1 MEKDTVYVTDDDPGI
16 RELVAEYLTGQGYAV
31 ETAEDATSLDRLLA
45 ARVPDL
51 LVLDWMMP
59 GEDGLSIAR
68 RLRAQPGFPPIIML
82 SAKGEDI
89 DRIIGLEVGADDYLP
104 KPFNPRE
111 LLARIRAVLRRQE
124 SAVAPAVDETIRQ
137 LHFGPFSVNLDA
149 RMLTREGAEIA
160 LTTSEYD
167 LLEIFVTHAN
177 RALSRDW
184 LMDQLRGFERDP
196 FDRSIDV
203 RVNRLRKKI
212 EDDPANPAYIRTQRG
227 QGYLFVPVAERSADD
242 LAGLIVLSAPTWVGL
257 PPQTR
262 AAFERELA
270 RRHGLRLTTTDVG
283 AR

>member
-1 MEKDTVYVTDDDPGI
+1 MDHATIYVTDDDPGI
-16 RELVAEYLTGQGYAV
+16 RELVAEYLSAQGYAV
-31 ETAEDATSLDRLLA
+31 ETAEDATSLDALLA
-45 ARVPDL
+45 RRVPEL

-82 SAKGEDI
+82 SAKGDDI

-111 LLARIRAVLRRQE
+111 LLARIRAVLRRGGGTVASGSAE
-124 SAVAPAVDETIRQ
+124 SARRVR
-137 LHFGPFSVNLDA
+137 FGPFCVNLDA
-149 RMLTREGAEIA
+149 RTLTRDDVEIA
-160 LTTSEYD
+160 LTTGEYE

-212 EDDPANPAYIRTQRG
+212 EDDPANPSYIRTQRG
-227 QGYLFVPVAERSADD
+227 QGYLFVPQ
-242 LAGLIVLSAPTWVGL
+242 GKG
-257 PPQTR
+257 
-262 AAFERELA
+262 
-270 RRHGLRLTTTDVG
+270 
-283 AR
+283 

>member
-1 MEKDTVYVTDDDPGI
+1 MEKNVIYVTDDDRGI

-31 ETAEDATSLDRLLA
+31 ETAEDAASLDRLLA
-45 ARVPDL
+45 ARLPDL

-59 GEDGLSIAR
+59 GEDGLSVAR

-111 LLARIRAVLRRQE
+111 LLARIRAVMRRHGG
-124 SAVAPAVDETIRQ
+124 AAAPVAAGTTRL
-137 LHFGPFSVNLDA
+137 LHFGPFSANLD
-149 RMLTREGAEIA
+149 TRTLSRDGAEIP
-160 LTTSEYD
+160 LTSGEYE

-227 QGYLFVPVAERSADD
+227 QGYLFVPQ
-242 LAGLIVLSAPTWVGL
+242 GKG
-257 PPQTR
+257 
-262 AAFERELA
+262 
-270 RRHGLRLTTTDVG
+270 
-283 AR
+283 

>member
-1 MEKDTVYVTDDDPGI
+1 MEKNVIYVTDDDPGI
-16 RELVAEYLTGQGYAV
+16 RELVAEYLAGQGYAV
-31 ETAEDATSLDRLLA
+31 ETAEDAVSLDRLLA
-45 ARVPDL
+45 ARLPDL

-59 GEDGLSIAR
+59 GEDGLSVAR
-68 RLRAQPGFPPIIML
+68 RLRARPGFPPIIML

-111 LLARIRAVLRRQE
+111 LLARIRAVMRRHGG
-124 SAVAPAVDETIRQ
+124 AAAPAAAGTTRLV
-137 LHFGPFSVNLDA
+137 HFGPFSANLDA
-149 RMLTREGAEIA
+149 RTLNRDGAEIP
-160 LTTSEYD
+160 LTSGEYE

-227 QGYLFVPVAERSADD
+227 QGYLFVPQ
-242 LAGLIVLSAPTWVGL
+242 GKG
-257 PPQTR
+257 
-262 AAFERELA
+262 
-270 RRHGLRLTTTDVG
+270 
-283 AR
+283 

>member
-1 MEKDTVYVTDDDPGI
+1 MNTETIYVTDDDPGI
-16 RELVAEYLTGQGYAV
+16 RELLAEYLGTQGYHV
-31 ETAEDATSLDRLLA
+31 QTAESAEALDMLLA
-45 ARVPDL
+45 QKHPDL

-59 GEDGLSIAR
+59 GEDGLSVAR

-111 LLARIRAVLRRQE
+111 LLARVRAVLRRQLPSQAE
-124 SAVAPAVDETIRQ
+124 ARGNARAVK
-137 LHFGPFSVNLDA
+137 FGPFTVNLDS
-149 RMLTREGAEIA
+149 RTLNREGAEIP
-160 LTTSEYD
+160 LTGGEYE
-167 LLEIFVTHAN
+167 LLEIFATHAN

-227 QGYLFVPVAERSADD
+227 QGYLFM
-242 LAGLIVLSAPTWVGL
+242 
-257 PPQTR
+257 PQGKH
-262 AAFERELA
+262 AA
-270 RRHGLRLTTTDVG
+270 
-283 AR
+283 

>member
-1 MEKDTVYVTDDDPGI
+1 MNTETIYVTDDDPGI
-16 RELVAEYLTGQGYAV
+16 RELLAEYLGTQGYHV
-31 ETAEDATSLDRLLA
+31 QTAESAAALDTLLA
-45 ARVPDL
+45 DKRPDL

-59 GEDGLSIAR
+59 GEDGLSVAR

-111 LLARIRAVLRRQE
+111 LLARVRAVLRRQLPPQE
-124 SAVAPAVDETIRQ
+124 ETPSNTRVIK
-137 LHFGPFSVNLDA
+137 FGPFSVNLDS
-149 RMLTREGAEIA
+149 RTLNREGAEIT
-160 LTTSEYD
+160 LTGGEYE

-212 EDDPANPAYIRTQRG
+212 EADPANPAYIRTQRG
-227 QGYLFVPVAERSADD
+227 QGYLFM
-242 LAGLIVLSAPTWVGL
+242 
-257 PPQTR
+257 PQGKH
-262 AAFERELA
+262 AA
-270 RRHGLRLTTTDVG
+270 
-283 AR
+283 

>member
-1 MEKDTVYVTDDDPGI
+1 MGPGLRCYSCRMEKDLVYVTDDDPGI
-16 RELVAEYLTGQGYAV
+16 RELVAEYLTSQGYAV
-31 ETAEDATSLDRLLA
+31 ETAEDAVSLDALLA
-45 ARVPDL
+45 TGLPSL

-59 GEDGLSIAR
+59 GEDGLSVAR

-111 LLARIRAVLRRQE
+111 LLARIRAVLRRG
-124 SAVAPAVDETIRQ
+124 STVAAPAAADAAKRFQ
-137 LHFGPFSVNLDA
+137 FGPFSVNLDA
-149 RMLTREGAEIA
+149 RTLSRDNTEIMLTSG
-160 LTTSEYD
+160 EYE
-167 LLEIFVTHAN
+167 LLEIFVTHAS

-227 QGYLFVPVAERSADD
+227 QGYLFVPQ
-242 LAGLIVLSAPTWVGL
+242 GKG
-257 PPQTR
+257 
-262 AAFERELA
+262 
-270 RRHGLRLTTTDVG
+270 
-283 AR
+283 

>member
-1 MEKDTVYVTDDDPGI
+1 MEKSRIYVTDDDPGI
-16 RELVAEYLTGQGYAV
+16 RELVAEYLASQGYAV
-31 ETAEDATSLDRLLA
+31 ETAADAAALDRLLGV
-45 ARVPDL
+45 RLPDL

-111 LLARIRAVLRRQE
+111 LLARIRAVMRRHANGA
-124 SAVAPAVDETIRQ
+124 SSIPAADARTFA
-137 LHFGPFSVNLDA
+137 FGPFVVNLDA
-149 RMLTREGAEIA
+149 RTLSRDGTEITLTSGEFE
-160 LTTSEYD
+160 

-196 FDRSIDV
+196 LDRSIDV

-212 EDDPANPAYIRTQRG
+212 EADPANPAYIRTQRG
-227 QGYLFVPVAERSADD
+227 QGYLFVPQ
-242 LAGLIVLSAPTWVGL
+242 GKG
-257 PPQTR
+257 
-262 AAFERELA
+262 
-270 RRHGLRLTTTDVG
+270 
-283 AR
+283 

>member
-1 MEKDTVYVTDDDPGI
+1 
-16 RELVAEYLTGQGYAV
+16 
-31 ETAEDATSLDRLLA
+31 
-45 ARVPDL
+45 
-51 LVLDWMMP
+51 MMP

-111 LLARIRAVLRRQE
+111 LLARIRAVLRRHDGGSSQAE
-124 SAVAPAVDETIRQ
+124 VAAAKTFA
-137 LHFGPFSVNLDA
+137 FGPFVVNLDA
-149 RMLTREGAEIA
+149 RSLSRDGGEIA
-160 LTTSEYD
+160 LTTGEYE
-167 LLEIFVTHAN
+167 LLEIFASHAN
-177 RALSRDW
+177 RTLSRDW

-227 QGYLFVPVAERSADD
+227 QGYLFVPQ
-242 LAGLIVLSAPTWVGL
+242 GKG
-257 PPQTR
+257 
-262 AAFERELA
+262 
-270 RRHGLRLTTTDVG
+270 
-283 AR
+283 

>member
-1 MEKDTVYVTDDDPGI
+1 MDKDTIYVVDDDPGI
-16 RELVAEYLTGQGYAV
+16 RELVAEYLASQGYAV
-31 ETAEDATSLDRLLA
+31 ETAEDAASLGRLLA
-45 ARVPDL
+45 ARLPDL

-111 LLARIRAVLRRQE
+111 LLARIRAVLRRGGGVPP
-124 SAVAPAVDETIRQ
+124 SAAGEPARRVQ
-137 LHFGPFSVNLDA
+137 FGPYSVNLDA
-149 RMLTREGAEIA
+149 RTLSRDGAEIT
-160 LTTSEYD
+160 LTTGEYE

-227 QGYLFVPVAERSADD
+227 QGYLFVPQ
-242 LAGLIVLSAPTWVGL
+242 GKG
-257 PPQTR
+257 
-262 AAFERELA
+262 
-270 RRHGLRLTTTDVG
+270 
-283 AR
+283 

>member
-1 MEKDTVYVTDDDPGI
+1 MEKDTIYVTDDDPGI

-31 ETAEDATSLDRLLA
+31 ETAEDAVSLDRLLA
-45 ARVPDL
+45 VRKPDL

-59 GEDGLSIAR
+59 GEDGLSVAR

-82 SAKGEDI
+82 SARGEDI

-111 LLARIRAVLRRQE
+111 LLARIRAVMRRQTGI
-124 SAVAPAVDETIRQ
+124 ANAAATDTAKRFQ
-137 LHFGPFSVNLDA
+137 FGPFSVNLDA
-149 RMLTREGAEIA
+149 RILSRDGAEIT
-160 LTTSEYD
+160 LTTGEYE

-212 EDDPANPAYIRTQRG
+212 EDDPAHPAYVRTQRG
-227 QGYLFVPVAERSADD
+227 QGYLFVPQ
-242 LAGLIVLSAPTWVGL
+242 GKG
-257 PPQTR
+257 
-262 AAFERELA
+262 
-270 RRHGLRLTTTDVG
+270 
-283 AR
+283 

>member
-1 MEKDTVYVTDDDPGI
+1 MNTETIYVTDDDPGI
-16 RELVAEYLTGQGYAV
+16 RELLAEYLGTQGYHV
-31 ETAEDATSLDRLLA
+31 QTAESAEALDTLLA
-45 ARVPDL
+45 DKRPDL

-59 GEDGLSIAR
+59 GEDGLSVAR

-111 LLARIRAVLRRQE
+111 LLARVRAVLRRGTSPQE
-124 SAVAPAVDETIRQ
+124 ETGNAR
-137 LHFGPFSVNLDA
+137 LVKFGPFVVNLDA
-149 RMLTREGAEIA
+149 RTLSRDGAEIT
-160 LTTSEYD
+160 LTGGEYE
-167 LLEIFVTHAN
+167 LLEIFVTHAS

-212 EDDPANPAYIRTQRG
+212 EDDPAHPAYIRTQRG
-227 QGYLFVPVAERSADD
+227 QGYMFM
-242 LAGLIVLSAPTWVGL
+242 
-257 PPQTR
+257 PQGKH
-262 AAFERELA
+262 AA
-270 RRHGLRLTTTDVG
+270 
-283 AR
+283 

>member
-1 MEKDTVYVTDDDPGI
+1 MEKDTIYVTDDDPGI
-16 RELVAEYLTGQGYAV
+16 RELVAEYLATQGYAV
-31 ETAEDATSLDRLLA
+31 ETAEDARALDTLLATRLL
-45 ARVPDL
+45 DL

-59 GEDGLSIAR
+59 GEDGLSVAR

-111 LLARIRAVLRRQE
+111 LLARIRAVMRRQ
-124 SAVAPAVDETIRQ
+124 SGAAIPAPAEMAKRFQ
-137 LHFGPFSVNLDA
+137 FGPFSVNLDS
-149 RMLTREGAEIA
+149 RTLNRDSDEIMLTTG
-160 LTTSEYD
+160 EYE

-212 EDDPANPAYIRTQRG
+212 EEDPSNPAYIRTQRG
-227 QGYLFVPVAERSADD
+227 QGYLFVPQ
-242 LAGLIVLSAPTWVGL
+242 GKG
-257 PPQTR
+257 
-262 AAFERELA
+262 
-270 RRHGLRLTTTDVG
+270 
-283 AR
+283 

>member
-1 MEKDTVYVTDDDPGI
+1 MEKDTIYVTDDDPGI

-31 ETAEDATSLDRLLA
+31 ETAEDAVSLDRLLA
-45 ARVPDL
+45 MRKPDL

-59 GEDGLSIAR
+59 GEDGLSVAR

-82 SAKGEDI
+82 SARGEDI

-111 LLARIRAVLRRQE
+111 LLARIRAVLRRQTGI
-124 SAVAPAVDETIRQ
+124 ATAAAADTAKRFQ
-137 LHFGPFSVNLDA
+137 FGPFNVNLVA
-149 RMLTREGAEIA
+149 RTLSRDGAEIT
-160 LTTSEYD
+160 LTTGEYE

-212 EDDPANPAYIRTQRG
+212 ESDPAHPAYIRTQRG
-227 QGYLFVPVAERSADD
+227 QGYLFVPQ
-242 LAGLIVLSAPTWVGL
+242 GKG
-257 PPQTR
+257 
-262 AAFERELA
+262 
-270 RRHGLRLTTTDVG
+270 
-283 AR
+283 

>member
-1 MEKDTVYVTDDDPGI
+1 MQKDTIYVTDDDPGI
-16 RELVAEYLTGQGYAV
+16 RELVAEYLTSQGYAV
-31 ETAEDATSLDRLLA
+31 ETAEDAAALDRLLA
-45 ARVPDL
+45 KRLPDL

-59 GEDGLSIAR
+59 GEDGLSVAR
-68 RLRAQPGFPPIIML
+68 RLRAQPGFPPILML
-82 SAKGEDI
+82 SAKGDDI

-111 LLARIRAVLRRQE
+111 LLARIRAVLRRGG
-124 SAVAPAVDETIRQ
+124 AAPAAPADAARRAS
-137 LHFGPFSVNLDA
+137 FGPFSVNLDA
-149 RMLTREGAEIA
+149 RTLSRDGEEIA
-160 LTTSEYD
+160 LTGGEYE

-227 QGYLFVPVAERSADD
+227 QGYLFVPQ
-242 LAGLIVLSAPTWVGL
+242 GKG
-257 PPQTR
+257 
-262 AAFERELA
+262 
-270 RRHGLRLTTTDVG
+270 
-283 AR
+283 

>member
-1 MEKDTVYVTDDDPGI
+1 MEKDVIYVTDDDPGI
-16 RELVAEYLTGQGYAV
+16 RELVAEYLGSQGYAV
-31 ETAEDATSLDRLLA
+31 ETAEDAPALDRLLA
-45 ARVPDL
+45 ARRPDL
-51 LVLDWMMP
+51 VVLDWMMP
-59 GEDGLSIAR
+59 GEDGLSVAR

-111 LLARIRAVLRRQE
+111 LLARIRAVLRRPAAA
-124 SAVAPAVDETIRQ
+124 AVPAPAAESTRIVR
-137 LHFGPFSVNLDA
+137 FGPFAVNLDA
-149 RMLTREGAEIA
+149 RTLTRDGSEIP
-160 LTTSEYD
+160 LTGGEYE

-212 EDDPANPAYIRTQRG
+212 EDDPANPGYIRTQRG
-227 QGYLFVPVAERSADD
+227 QGYLF
-242 LAGLIVLSAPTWVGL
+242 L
-257 PPQTR
+257 PQ
-262 AAFERELA
+262 
-270 RRHGLRLTTTDVG
+270 GKG
-283 AR
+283 

>member
-1 MEKDTVYVTDDDPGI
+1 MNTDTIYVTDDDPGI
-16 RELVAEYLTGQGYAV
+16 RELLAEYLGTQGYTV
-31 ETAEDATSLDRLLA
+31 HTAENAEALDTLLA
-45 ARVPDL
+45 HKLPDL

-111 LLARIRAVLRRQE
+111 LLARVRAVLRRQN
-124 SAVAPAVDETIRQ
+124 AAPETSDARVIS
-137 LHFGPFSVNLDA
+137 FGPFTVNLDS
-149 RMLTREGAEIA
+149 RSLNRDSQEITLTGG
-160 LTTSEYD
+160 EYE

-212 EDDPANPAYIRTQRG
+212 EEDPANPAYIRTQRG
-227 QGYLFVPVAERSADD
+227 QGYLF
-242 LAGLIVLSAPTWVGL
+242 L
-257 PPQTR
+257 PQGKN
-262 AAFERELA
+262 AA
-270 RRHGLRLTTTDVG
+270 
-283 AR
+283 

>member
-1 MEKDTVYVTDDDPGI
+1 MQKSTIYVTDDDPGI
-16 RELVAEYLTGQGYAV
+16 RELVAEYLSSHGYAV
-31 ETAEDATSLDRLLA
+31 ETAADAASLDRLLN
-45 ARVPDL
+45 ARLPEL

-59 GEDGLSIAR
+59 GEDGLSVAR

-89 DRIIGLEVGADDYLP
+89 DRIVGLEVGADDYLP

-111 LLARIRAVLRRQE
+111 LLARIRAVLRRQGGA
-124 SAVAPAVDETIRQ
+124 AVPAPAEAGRAVR
-137 LHFGPFSVNLDA
+137 FGPFNVNLEA
-149 RMLTREGAEIA
+149 RTLSRDGTEIPLTGG
-160 LTTSEYD
+160 EYE
-167 LLEIFVTHAN
+167 LLEIFVTHAG

-227 QGYLFVPVAERSADD
+227 QGYLFVPQ
-242 LAGLIVLSAPTWVGL
+242 GKG
-257 PPQTR
+257 
-262 AAFERELA
+262 
-270 RRHGLRLTTTDVG
+270 
-283 AR
+283 

>member
-1 MEKDTVYVTDDDPGI
+1 MEKDTIYVTDDDPGI
-16 RELVAEYLTGQGYAV
+16 RELVAEYLATQGYAV
-31 ETAEDATSLDRLLA
+31 ETAQDATSLDRLLA
-45 ARVPDL
+45 ARLPDL

-111 LLARIRAVLRRQE
+111 LLARIRAVLRRQGGG
-124 SAVAPAVDETIRQ
+124 APAVAETAR
-137 LHFGPFSVNLDA
+137 LAHFGPFSVNLDA
-149 RMLTREGAEIA
+149 RTLSRDGAEIT
-160 LTTSEYD
+160 LTGGEYE

-212 EDDPANPAYIRTQRG
+212 EDDPASPAYIRTQRG
-227 QGYLFVPVAERSADD
+227 QGYLFVPQ
-242 LAGLIVLSAPTWVGL
+242 GKG
-257 PPQTR
+257 
-262 AAFERELA
+262 
-270 RRHGLRLTTTDVG
+270 
-283 AR
+283 

>member
-1 MEKDTVYVTDDDPGI
+1 MNTDTIYVTDDDPGI
-16 RELVAEYLTGQGYAV
+16 RALLAEYLGTQGYTV
-31 ETAEDATSLDRLLA
+31 HTAENAAALDALLA
-45 ARVPDL
+45 AELPDL

-59 GEDGLSIAR
+59 GEDGLSVAR

-111 LLARIRAVLRRQE
+111 LLARVRAVLRRP
-124 SAVAPAVDETIRQ
+124 SAASAETPGARVF
-137 LHFGPFSVNLDA
+137 HFGPFNVNLDA
-149 RMLTREGAEIA
+149 RTLSRDGNEISLTGG
-160 LTTSEYD
+160 EYE

-212 EDDPANPAYIRTQRG
+212 EEDPANPAYIRTQRG
-227 QGYLFVPVAERSADD
+227 QGYLFVPQGKSVA
-242 LAGLIVLSAPTWVGL
+242 
-257 PPQTR
+257 
-262 AAFERELA
+262 
-270 RRHGLRLTTTDVG
+270 
-283 AR
+283 